1 VYLFKNDYSVHSWK
15 LTGVVEP
22 GRWGRSEVVCRRCE
36 EVRLVYGFD
45 PSHPGLKYGCWRI
58 AFRDNWK
65 RGDLAVITAATD
77 GGHEYD
83 RLDYFWER
91 VNADE
96 AITRNAG
103 GGTYRVRIAD
113 LRRYQ

>member
-1 VYLFKNDYSVHSWK
+1 VGGKPVYRFKNDYFVHNWK
-15 LTGVVEP
+15 LTGFVES
-22 GRWGRSEVVCRRCE
+22 GRWGFSEVVCRRCE
-36 EVRLVYGFD
+36 EVRMVYGFD
-45 PSHPGLKYGCWRI
+45 PNRPGLKFGCWRI
-58 AFRDNWK
+58 AFRDRWR
-65 RGDLAVITAATD
+65 RGDLAFVD
-77 GGHEYD
+77 GSD

-103 GGTYRVRIAD
+103 GGVYRVRIAD